1 VWAIAALNQVGG
13 WAHDR
18 WMAIEHR
25 LPLSTEIAADWRIS
39 GERSIVFCLIAH
51 NRGCRSWQFG
61 HGNYDGNYDG
71 NCG

>member
-18 WMAIEHR
+18 WMAMEHR